1 MIDVSIVIPVYNEAE
16 NIIETLTNIENKLLF
31 AHEILIV
38 YDMDNDNTLPVVK
51 SFLPQERCQI
61 RLLKNKYRPGVLNAV
76 KTGFEEADG
85 EMIIVTMADLSDAP
99 ETINE
104 MVQKAKD
111 EQADIVC
118 GSRYMKGGRQI
129 GGGFVKSTL
138 SRCAGYSLRYL
149 AGVPTRD
156 ATNSFKLYKKS
167 FLSQQ
172 TIESSG
178 GFELGLELVI
188 KAYLQGYKIAEVPTV
203 WRDRKAGK
211 SHFQLVRWLPFY
223 LKWYFK
229 AFTK

>member
-1 MIDVSIVIPVYNEAE
+1 
-16 NIIETLTNIENKLLF
+16 
-31 AHEILIV
+31 
-38 YDMDNDNTLPVVK
+38 
-51 SFLPQERCQI
+51 
-61 RLLKNKYRPGVLNAV
+61 
-76 KTGFEEADG
+76 
-85 EMIIVTMADLSDAP
+85 
-99 ETINE
+99 

-149 AGVPTRD
+149 AGVPTHD

-188 KAYLQGYKIAEVPTV
+188 KAFLQGYKIAEVPTV
-203 WRDRKAGK
+203 WRDRKNGR

-223 LKWYFK
+223 LNGILKHLPNSRRKLLPFYNCCCKWQNLRCVNNVLQPDVRKRERLQSNRASFSWSSRRP
-229 AFTK
+229 

>member
-111 EQADIVC
+111 RQADIVC

-149 AGVPTRD
+149 AGVPTHD